1 MPDTSPNSE
10 QLHRVVELSSGIR
23 DDHYVRSN
31 VKMKQ
36 NPVDKLK
43 EALSSKSAFQKYYLV
58 RAERKEEKKKHF
70 QCHNPLL
77 FFLLLF
83 QELSELSISTFKH
96 IGRTRSARFIG
107 IDLAKFYLLQGQ
119 VITSLHHYI
128 IIPILKACG
137 LLSACLLYTSPS
149 PRD

>member
-1 MPDTSPNSE
+1 MKNEHMSNKTNEHEFSTFFYPFITIIIIMISGNLCGLMPDTSPNSE

-58 RAERKEEKKKHF
+58 
-70 QCHNPLL
+70 
-77 FFLLLF
+77 
-83 QELSELSISTFKH
+83 I
-96 IGRTRSARFIG
+96 
-107 IDLAKFYLLQGQ
+107 
-119 VITSLHHYI
+119 
-128 IIPILKACG
+128 
-137 LLSACLLYTSPS
+137 
-149 PRD
+149 